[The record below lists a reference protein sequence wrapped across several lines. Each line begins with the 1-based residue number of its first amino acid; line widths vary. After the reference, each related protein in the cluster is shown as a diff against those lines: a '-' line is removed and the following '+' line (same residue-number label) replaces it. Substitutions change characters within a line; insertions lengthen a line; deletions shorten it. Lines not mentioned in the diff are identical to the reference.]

1 MNPDREIIAAAPTGG
16 MEGDMKI
23 LRRNAI
29 IIAVILFVCAAVYL
43 NWAYNRQEAELGNGS
58 AGREGS
64 AAVLADAGDGLW
76 YEAPTTSASMAAA
89 SAQAAS
95 GLGSEVADYFTS
107 ARLNR
112 QKARDSAISTL
123 REAAETESASQEAVD
138 EALGAITAMAGY
150 TVSEAEMEALITAKG
165 FQDCIV
171 FLSADS
177 VIVAVPAPAEGL
189 GDSAVS
195 RITDIV
201 LQETNLHTEQIKI
214 IGVK

>member
-1 MNPDREIIAAAPTGG
+1 
-16 MEGDMKI
+16 MKI

-29 IIAVILFVCAAVYL
+29 IITVILFVCAAVYL
-43 NWAYNRQEAELGNGS
+43 NWAYNRQEAQLDAES
-58 AGREGS
+58 QGRAES
-64 AAVLADAGDGLW
+64 AASLSDTAEGLW
-76 YEAPTTSASMAAA
+76 YEAPETVSAPV
-89 SAQAAS
+89 QAAKS
-95 GLGSEVADYFTS
+95 PASEVTDYFTS

-123 REAAETESASQEAVD
+123 REAAETESASQSAVD

-150 TVSEAEMEALITAKG
+150 TVSEAEIEALITAKG

-195 RITDIV
+195 RITDII

>member
-1 MNPDREIIAAAPTGG
+1 
-16 MEGDMKI
+16 MKI

-43 NWAYNRQEAELGNGS
+43 NWAYNRQEAELEDGTAGRAGS
-58 AGREGS
+58 AE
-64 AAVLADAGDGLW
+64 VLADAGDGLW
-76 YEAPTTSASMAAA
+76 YETPAAPAAAAPAPAAA
-89 SAQAAS
+89 S
-95 GLGSEVADYFTS
+95 LGSEVADYFTS

-150 TVSEAEMEALITAKG
+150 TVSEAEIETLITAKG

-201 LQETNLHTEQIKI
+201 LQETDLHTEQIKI

>member
-1 MNPDREIIAAAPTGG
+1 
-16 MEGDMKI
+16 MKI

-43 NWAYNRQEAELGNGS
+43 NWAYNRQEAELE
-58 AGREGS
+58 EGAASGQSS

-76 YEAPTTSASMAAA
+76 YEAPAAPAAA
-89 SAQAAS
+89 APAPAAS
-95 GLGSEVADYFTS
+95 GVVPEVADYFTS

-150 TVSEAEMEALITAKG
+150 TVSEAEIEALITAKG

-189 GDSAVS
+189 GESAVS

>member
-1 MNPDREIIAAAPTGG
+1 
-16 MEGDMKI
+16 MKI

-29 IIAVILFVCAAVYL
+29 IITVILFVCAAVYL
-43 NWAYNRQEAELGNGS
+43 NWAYNRQEAQLDP
-58 AGREGS
+58 S
-64 AAVLADAGDGLW
+64 AASRAESVSSLADTAEGLW
-76 YEAPTTSASMAAA
+76 YSATAAEPAPS
-89 SAQAAS
+89 QAPAPAPVTAN
-95 GLGSEVADYFTS
+95 LGMEVTDYFTS

-138 EALGAITAMAGY
+138 EALSAITAMASY
-150 TVSEAEMEALITAKG
+150 TVSEAEIEALITAKG

-171 FLSADS
+171 FLNADS
-177 VIVAVPAPAEGL
+177 IIVAVPAPAEGL
-189 GDSAVS
+189 GESAVS

-201 LQETNLHTEQIKI
+201 LQETDLHTEQIKI

>member
-1 MNPDREIIAAAPTGG
+1 
-16 MEGDMKI
+16 MKI
-23 LRRNAI
+23 IRRNAI
-29 IIAVILFVCAAVYL
+29 IITVILFVCAAVYL
-43 NWAYNRQEAELGNGS
+43 IWAYNRQEAMLDGEASSRAESVSSLTDT
-58 AGREGS
+58 AE
-64 AAVLADAGDGLW
+64 GLW
-76 YEAPTTSASMAAA
+76 YEAPAA
-89 SAQAAS
+89 SAAPAQAPAPVS
-95 GLGSEVADYFTS
+95 ALNEVADYFTS
-107 ARLNR
+107 ARLSR

-138 EALGAITAMAGY
+138 ETLEAITAMAGY
-150 TVSEAEMEALITAKG
+150 TVSEAEIEALVTAKG

-171 FLSADS
+171 FLNEDS
-177 VIVAVPAPAEGL
+177 IIVAVPAPAEGL

>member
-1 MNPDREIIAAAPTGG
+1 
-16 MEGDMKI
+16 MKI

-29 IIAVILFVCAAVYL
+29 IITVILFVCAAVYL
-43 NWAYNRQEAELGNGS
+43 NWAYNRQEAQLEPS
-58 AGREGS
+58 ASRAES
-64 AAVLADAGDGLW
+64 VSSLADTAEGLW
-76 YEAPTTSASMAAA
+76 YSAPVSEPAPSQAPAPVTASL
-89 SAQAAS
+89 
-95 GLGSEVADYFTS
+95 GLEVTDYFTS

-138 EALGAITAMAGY
+138 EALSAITAMAGY
-150 TVSEAEMEALITAKG
+150 TVSETEIEALITAKG

>member
-1 MNPDREIIAAAPTGG
+1 
-16 MEGDMKI
+16 MKI

-43 NWAYNRQEAELGNGS
+43 NWAYNRQEAQLEAGE
-58 AGREGS
+58 AGREGA

-76 YEAPTTSASMAAA
+76 YEAPAAPAAA
-89 SAQAAS
+89 APAPAAS
-95 GLGSEVADYFTS
+95 SLGSEVADYFTS

-123 REAAETESASQEAVD
+123 REAAETESASQAAVD

-150 TVSEAEMEALITAKG
+150 TVSEAEIEALVTAKG

-201 LQETNLHTEQIKI
+201 LQETNLRTEQIKI

>member
-1 MNPDREIIAAAPTGG
+1 
-16 MEGDMKI
+16 MKI

-29 IIAVILFVCAAVYL
+29 IITVILFVCAAVYL
-43 NWAYNRQEAELGNGS
+43 NWAYNRQEASLKVPGS
-58 AGREGS
+58 GGAETALS
-64 AAVLADAGDGLW
+64 EAASDLW
-76 YEAPTTSASMAAA
+76 YEAPAEVPAAA
-89 SAQAAS
+89 AAAAPAAS
-95 GLGSEVADYFTS
+95 GLGTEVTDYFTS

-123 REAAETESASQEAVD
+123 REAAETDSASQEAVD
-138 EALGAITAMAGY
+138 EALEAITAMAGY
-150 TVSEAEMEALITAKG
+150 TVSEAEIEALITAKG

-171 FLSADS
+171 FLSEDS

-195 RITDIV
+195 RITDII
-201 LQETNLHTEQIKI
+201 LQETDLHTEQIKI

>member
-1 MNPDREIIAAAPTGG
+1 
-16 MEGDMKI
+16 MKI
-23 LRRNAI
+23 IRRNAI

-43 NWAYNRQEAELGNGS
+43 NWAYNRQEAELEEG
-58 AGREGS
+58 AGPRAGS
-64 AAVLADAGDGLW
+64 AAVLANAGEGLW
-76 YEAPTTSASMAAA
+76 YEASA
-89 SAQAAS
+89 AQAAQAAPAEVAPAPAAAP
-95 GLGSEVADYFTS
+95 GLGAEVADYFTS

-150 TVSEAEMEALITAKG
+150 TVSEAEIEALITAKG

>member
-1 MNPDREIIAAAPTGG
+1 
-16 MEGDMKI
+16 MKI

-43 NWAYNRQEAELGNGS
+43 NWAYNRQEAELE
-58 AGREGS
+58 EGAASGQSS
-64 AAVLADAGDGLW
+64 AAVLADAGDGLG
-76 YEAPTTSASMAAA
+76 YEAPAAPAAA
-89 SAQAAS
+89 APAPAAS
-95 GLGSEVADYFTS
+95 GVVPEVADYFTS

-150 TVSEAEMEALITAKG
+150 TVSEAEIEALITAKG

-189 GDSAVS
+189 GESAVS

>member
-1 MNPDREIIAAAPTGG
+1 M
-16 MEGDMKI
+16 
-23 LRRNAI
+23 
-29 IIAVILFVCAAVYL
+29 
-43 NWAYNRQEAELGNGS
+43 
-58 AGREGS
+58 
-64 AAVLADAGDGLW
+64 
-76 YEAPTTSASMAAA
+76 
-89 SAQAAS
+89 
-95 GLGSEVADYFTS
+95 
-107 ARLNR
+107 
-112 QKARDSAISTL
+112 
-123 REAAETESASQEAVD
+123 D

>member
-1 MNPDREIIAAAPTGG
+1 
-16 MEGDMKI
+16 MKI
-23 LRRNAI
+23 FRRNAI

-43 NWAYNRQEAELGNGS
+43 NWAYNRQEAELEGNPDGHTGG
-58 AGREGS
+58 A

-76 YEAPTTSASMAAA
+76 YEAPAAPAAA
-89 SAQAAS
+89 APAPAAS
-95 GLGSEVADYFTS
+95 NPGMEVADYFTS

-150 TVSEAEMEALITAKG
+150 TVSEAEIEALITAKG

-201 LQETNLHTEQIKI
+201 LQETDLHTDQVKI

>member
-1 MNPDREIIAAAPTGG
+1 
-16 MEGDMKI
+16 MKI

-29 IIAVILFVCAAVYL
+29 IITVILFVCAAVYL
-43 NWAYNRQEAELGNGS
+43 NWAYNRQEAQLD
-58 AGREGS
+58 AP
-64 AAVLADAGDGLW
+64 AASRAESVSSLADTAEGLW
-76 YEAPTTSASMAAA
+76 YSAPVSEPAPSQVPAPVSAGPSM
-89 SAQAAS
+89 
-95 GLGSEVADYFTS
+95 EVTDYFTA

-150 TVSEAEMEALITAKG
+150 TVSEAEIEALITAKG

>member
-1 MNPDREIIAAAPTGG
+1 
-16 MEGDMKI
+16 MKI

-29 IIAVILFVCAAVYL
+29 IITVILFVCAAVYL
-43 NWAYNRQEAELGNGS
+43 NWAYNRQEAQLD
-58 AGREGS
+58 AP
-64 AAVLADAGDGLW
+64 AASRAESVSSLADTAEGLW
-76 YEAPTTSASMAAA
+76 YSAPAADPAPAQVQAPAAA
-89 SAQAAS
+89 P
-95 GLGSEVADYFTS
+95 GMEVTDYFTS

-138 EALGAITAMAGY
+138 EALSAITAMASY
-150 TVSEAEMEALITAKG
+150 TVSEAEIEALITAKG

>member
-1 MNPDREIIAAAPTGG
+1 
-16 MEGDMKI
+16 MKI

-29 IIAVILFVCAAVYL
+29 IITVILFVCAAVYL
-43 NWAYNRQEAELGNGS
+43 NWAYNRQEAQLD
-58 AGREGS
+58 AGAQDRAES
-64 AAVLADAGDGLW
+64 AASLSDGTDGLW
-76 YEAPTTSASMAAA
+76 YEAPEAEAAPV
-89 SAQAAS
+89 QAARS
-95 GLGSEVADYFTS
+95 PAAEVTDYFTS

-138 EALGAITAMAGY
+138 EALEAITAMAGY
-150 TVSEAEMEALITAKG
+150 TVSEAEIEALITAKG

-201 LQETNLHTEQIKI
+201 LQETNLHTEQIKL

>member
-1 MNPDREIIAAAPTGG
+1 
-16 MEGDMKI
+16 MKI

-43 NWAYNRQEAELGNGS
+43 NWAYNRQEAQLEDGS
-58 AGREGS
+58 SGRES
-64 AAVLADAGDGLW
+64 AAAVLADAGDGLW
-76 YEAPTTSASMAAA
+76 YEAPAAPAAA
-89 SAQAAS
+89 APAPAAS
-95 GLGSEVADYFTS
+95 GLGMEVADYFTS

-123 REAAETESASQEAVD
+123 REAAETENASPEAVD

-201 LQETNLHTEQIKI
+201 LQETDLHTEQIKI

>member
-1 MNPDREIIAAAPTGG
+1 
-16 MEGDMKI
+16 MKI
-23 LRRNAI
+23 IRRNAI
-29 IIAVILFVCAAVYL
+29 LITVILFVCAAVYL
-43 NWAYNRQEAELGNGS
+43 NWAYNRQEAMLDGD
-58 AGREGS
+58 
-64 AAVLADAGDGLW
+64 AASRAESVSSLTDTAEGLW
-76 YEAPTTSASMAAA
+76 YEAPAA
-89 SAQAAS
+89 SAAPAQAPAPVS
-95 GLGSEVADYFTS
+95 ALNEVADYFTS
-107 ARLNR
+107 ARLSR

-138 EALGAITAMAGY
+138 EALEAITAMAGY
-150 TVSEAEMEALITAKG
+150 TVSEAEIEALVTAKG

-171 FLSADS
+171 FLNEDS
-177 VIVAVPAPAEGL
+177 IIVAVPAPAEGL

>member
-1 MNPDREIIAAAPTGG
+1 
-16 MEGDMKI
+16 MKI

-29 IIAVILFVCAAVYL
+29 IITVILFVCAAVYL
-43 NWAYNRQEAELGNGS
+43 NWAYNRQEADLKVPGS
-58 AGREGS
+58 GGAETALS
-64 AAVLADAGDGLW
+64 EAAPDLW
-76 YEAPTTSASMAAA
+76 YEAPAEVPAAA
-89 SAQAAS
+89 AAAAAPAAA
-95 GLGSEVADYFTS
+95 GLGTEVTDYFTS

-123 REAAETESASQEAVD
+123 REAAETDSASQEAVD

-150 TVSEAEMEALITAKG
+150 TVSEAEIEALITAKG

-171 FLSADS
+171 FLSEDS

-195 RITDIV
+195 RITDII
-201 LQETNLHTEQIKI
+201 LQETDLHTEQIKI

>member
-1 MNPDREIIAAAPTGG
+1 
-16 MEGDMKI
+16 MKI

-43 NWAYNRQEAELGNGS
+43 NWAYNRQEAELGDD
-58 AGREGS
+58 

-76 YEAPTTSASMAAA
+76 YETPTAPAAA
-89 SAQAAS
+89 PAPAAA

-150 TVSEAEMEALITAKG
+150 TVSEAEIEALITAKG

>member
-1 MNPDREIIAAAPTGG
+1 
-16 MEGDMKI
+16 MKI

-43 NWAYNRQEAELGNGS
+43 NWAYNRQEAELEDGTARRSGAS
-58 AGREGS
+58 
-64 AAVLADAGDGLW
+64 AVLAEAEDGLW
-76 YEAPTTSASMAAA
+76 YEAPAAPAAA
-89 SAQAAS
+89 APAAVS
-95 GLGSEVADYFTS
+95 GLGTEVADYFTS

-123 REAAETESASQEAVD
+123 REAAETESASQDAVD

-150 TVSEAEMEALITAKG
+150 TVSEAEIEALITAKG

-171 FLSADS
+171 FLDADS
-177 VIVAVPAPAEGL
+177 VIVAVPAPPEGL

-201 LQETNLHTEQIKI
+201 LQETDLHTEQIKI

>member
-1 MNPDREIIAAAPTGG
+1 
-16 MEGDMKI
+16 MKI
-23 LRRNAI
+23 IRRNAI
-29 IIAVILFVCAAVYL
+29 IITVILFVCAAVYL
-43 NWAYNRQEAELGNGS
+43 NWAYNRQEAMLDGD
-58 AGREGS
+58 
-64 AAVLADAGDGLW
+64 AASRAESVSSLTDTAEGLW
-76 YEAPTTSASMAAA
+76 YEAPAA
-89 SAQAAS
+89 SAAPAQAPAPVS
-95 GLGSEVADYFTS
+95 ALNEVADYFTS
-107 ARLNR
+107 ARLSR

-138 EALGAITAMAGY
+138 EALEAITAMAGY
-150 TVSEAEMEALITAKG
+150 TVSEAEIEALVTAKG

-171 FLSADS
+171 FLNEDS
-177 VIVAVPAPAEGL
+177 IIVAVPAPAEGL